1 MAKVLQPPDWLEL
14 ITEIAEKNPER
25 LLELWA
31 AGDPVDGKGRYLH
44 WDEMRHRTPPEGL
57 STHEWWVATK
67 ASRNAFAR
75 PLPLTSVQGEPFRFS
90 NIDSIQEV
98 VHRIDQYASGQIQT
112 DDPVTSVGSSDR
124 YVVSS
129 LMEEATTSSLLE
141 GAATTRRAAKE
152 MLRTQ
157 RRPRT
162 HGERMVS
169 NNFNAMLA
177 AEKLARDGTSLT
189 PDDVLELHRIVTDG
203 TLENESEAGRLQQPG
218 EKRVYVADSD
228 DTVLHRPPPAEE
240 LPDRLEQLCAFANGE
255 NVEGFLHPV
264 VRAILIHFWVGYDH
278 PFADGNGRTARALF
292 YWSMLRSGYWLAQYI
307 SISAILRKAPGQ
319 YKKSYLKAETDS
331 SDATYFVIHQ
341 LQVLERSIDNLRAYL
356 TRKTTEV
363 NNVKQLLRSISR
375 LNNRQLAIINDALH
389 DPSQTFTIQG
399 QARLHR
405 VVYQSARTDL
415 LALED
420 MDLFT
425 KTKLGNQFE
434 FYAVDDFQDRLHHLV
449 EAEEQRIAH
458 QVEAAVHDLSTE
470 HEIEVQRS

>member
-1 MAKVLQPPDWLEL
+1 MAKVLTPPTWTDLAS
-14 ITEIAEKNPER
+14 EIPPENQHR
-25 LLELWA
+25 VIDVLTS
-31 AGDPVDGKGRYLH
+31 GKPVDPKGRYLH
-44 WDEMRHRTPPEGL
+44 WDEMRHRTPPDGL
-57 STHEWWVATK
+57 TLDEWWMGTAY
-67 ASRNAFAR
+67 SRSAIAR
-75 PLPLTSVQGEPFRFS
+75 LLPLTSVKGEPFRFS
-90 NIDSIQEV
+90 NIDRIQEM
-98 VHRIDQYASGQIQT
+98 VHNIDKYASGQIQT

-124 YVVSS
+124 YVISS
-129 LMEEATTSSLLE
+129 LMEEAITSSLLE

-177 AEKLARDGTSLT
+177 AEELARDGASLT
-189 PDDVLELHRIVTDG
+189 PDDVLELHLIVTDG
-203 TLENESEAGRLQQPG
+203 TLEDESEAGRLQLPG
-218 EKRVYVADSD
+218 EDRVFVVDSD

-240 LPDRLEQLCAFANGE
+240 LPERLEKLCAFANGE

-278 PFADGNGRTARALF
+278 PFVDGNGRTARALF
-292 YWSMLRSGYWLAQYI
+292 YWSMLRSGYWLTQYI
-307 SISAILRKAPGQ
+307 SISAILRNSPGQ

-331 SDATYFVIHQ
+331 NDATYFVFDQ
-341 LQVLERSIDNLRAYL
+341 LEVIERAIDSLRDYL
-356 TRKTTEV
+356 TRKTAEIAET
-363 NNVKQLLRSISR
+363 KQRLHSVSG
-375 LNNRQLAIINDALH
+375 LNNRQLSIINDALN

-399 QARLHR
+399 QAQLHR

-415 LALED
+415 LALEE
-420 MDLFT
+420 MGLFT

-434 FYAVDDFQDRLHHLV
+434 FYAVDQFQDQLHRLV

-458 QVEAAVHDLSTE
+458 QVEAAVRDLSTE
-470 HEIEVQRS
+470 